1 MYVCFCLW
9 ACLPL
14 VIKKTA
20 TKLKLRSKE
29 LVTNYLFST
38 SGLENKMSLRHLP
51 FSNLF
56 PWCKN
61 DYLSIKKK
69 KQSLFLPSQ
78 YVEIPRNNSVNY
90 ILRYYNNGEKVLLK
104 MLSLY
109 SLNRIKLEKGFLVI
123 ALSQLRVKETIESF
137 VESWKVIQQRL
148 IILQLPF
155 FNQ

>member
-1 MYVCFCLW
+1 M
-9 ACLPL
+9 
-14 VIKKTA
+14 
-20 TKLKLRSKE
+20 
-29 LVTNYLFST
+29 
-38 SGLENKMSLRHLP
+38 
-51 FSNLF
+51 
-56 PWCKN
+56 
-61 DYLSIKKK
+61 
-69 KQSLFLPSQ
+69 PSQ

-90 ILRYYNNGEKVLLK
+90 SLRYNGEKVLLK

-123 ALSQLRVKETIESF
+123 ALSQLRVKEMIESF

>member
-1 MYVCFCLW
+1 
-9 ACLPL
+9 
-14 VIKKTA
+14 
-20 TKLKLRSKE
+20 
-29 LVTNYLFST
+29 
-38 SGLENKMSLRHLP
+38 MSLRHLP

-78 YVEIPRNNSVNY
+78 DVEIPRNNSVNY
-90 ILRYYNNGEKVLLK
+90 ILRSNGEKVLLT

-123 ALSQLRVKETIESF
+123 ALSQLRVKEMIERF
-137 VESWKVIQQRL
+137 VES
-148 IILQLPF
+148 
-155 FNQ
+155 

>member
-1 MYVCFCLW
+1 M
-9 ACLPL
+9 
-14 VIKKTA
+14 
-20 TKLKLRSKE
+20 
-29 LVTNYLFST
+29 
-38 SGLENKMSLRHLP
+38 
-51 FSNLF
+51 
-56 PWCKN
+56 
-61 DYLSIKKK
+61 KKK

-90 ILRYYNNGEKVLLK
+90 ILRNNGEKVLLK

-109 SLNRIKLEKGFLVI
+109 SLNRIKLEKRFLVI
-123 ALSQLRVKETIESF
+123 ALSQLRVKEMIESF